1 MKFTI
6 KKNVL
11 VDCLKNINSLID
23 SNNLN
28 PNLSAVHI
36 KTQDNKLM
44 FIATNGSSSYQQTIS
59 EAEIKTPGDILVKA
73 KLLYNY
79 ISKIDQP
86 TITINQIDERILQ
99 INTPK
104 SSSEINLID
113 DSSFPILDFSF
124 DNWKKVTL
132 TIDTLLNISQRVK
145 PFVSVSYSSTNPSVN
160 GILFNP
166 VDEKQMEC
174 VASDSFRMGYYKFDY
189 EGDSV
194 KFVIEPKAID
204 MAVDILTSTKNKT
217 LDIYLSDKECILNI
231 NEILIKFSLY
241 NKEKYPNII
250 NAILSTQKHSF
261 TVKLNDLC
269 NALNRG
275 SVLVANEQ
283 RPIANFKIENNKL
296 NIKFIS
302 NETGNSFE
310 EIDLINSN
318 IDSFEFKLNQKLLLP
333 LLNTI
338 KTENVTFNFNGSNS
352 HIIISTENPYFLNL
366 IVPWRSL

>member
-6 KKNVL
+6 KKNIL
-11 VDCLKNINSLID
+11 VSCLKSINNLID
-23 SNNLN
+23 SNSLN
-28 PNLSAVHI
+28 PNLAAVHI
-36 KTQDNKLM
+36 KVSNDKLI
-44 FIATNGSSSYQQTIS
+44 FIATNGSSSYQQTIYDV
-59 EAEIKTPGDILVKA
+59 EIEKTGDILVKA

-79 ISKIDQP
+79 VSKIDQP

-113 DSSFPILDFSF
+113 DSSFPMLGFEYEG
-124 DNWKKVTL
+124 WKKITL
-132 TIDTLLNISQRVK
+132 SYDTLLNISQRVK
-145 PFVSVSYSSTNPSVN
+145 PFVAINYSTTNPSVN

-166 VDEKQMEC
+166 IDEKQMEC
-174 VASDSFRMGYYKFDY
+174 VASDSFRMAYYKFDY
-189 EGDSV
+189 EGEPT

-204 MAVDILTSTKNKT
+204 MAVDILTSSKNKT
-217 LDIYLSDKECILNI
+217 LDIYLDNKECILKI
-231 NEILIKFSLY
+231 NDILIKFSLY

-250 NAILSTQKHSF
+250 TAILSKPKYSF
-261 TVKLNDLC
+261 TVKLNELF

-275 SVLVANEQ
+275 SVVVANEQ
-283 RPIANFKIENNKL
+283 KPIANFKIENSKL
-296 NIKFIS
+296 SIKFIS
-302 NETGNSFE
+302 SETGNCFE
-310 EIDLINSN
+310 ELDLIGTN
-318 IDSFEFKLNQKLLLP
+318 IENFEFKLNQKLFLP

-338 KTENVTFNFNGSNS
+338 KTDTVTFNFNGANS

>member
-1 MKFTI
+1 M
-6 KKNVL
+6 
-11 VDCLKNINSLID
+11 
-23 SNNLN
+23 
-28 PNLSAVHI
+28 
-36 KTQDNKLM
+36 
-44 FIATNGSSSYQQTIS
+44 
-59 EAEIKTPGDILVKA
+59 
-73 KLLYNY
+73 
-79 ISKIDQP
+79 
-86 TITINQIDERILQ
+86 
-99 INTPK
+99 
-104 SSSEINLID
+104 
-113 DSSFPILDFSF
+113 
-124 DNWKKVTL
+124 
-132 TIDTLLNISQRVK
+132 LNISQRVK

-366 IVPWRSL
+366 IVP